1 MAIYLGSGSLTYLL
15 SLIKQ
20 KLDLKV
26 DKDGNKILSTNDYTN
41 DDKNK
46 LSNIPANAQANIV
59 ETIVVNNNPLTP
71 DDNKAVNIT
80 IPTSTQDIENDSG
93 YITGS
98 AIPTA
103 VSAFTNDSGYI
114 TSNALMD
121 YATEE
126 YVDNAVA
133 GVSGGGSVDLSS
145 YLTKTEA
152 TNTYATKSDTY
163 TIEESKQ
170 AAEDAVK
177 IKSIKVYDTAL
188 SPTNKVVTIP
198 QAATSIYGCVR
209 TTSTVKN
216 TSDLIAVPIIN
227 GIPYYKDTTYSV
239 ATTSANGLMASTDK
253 TNLNNLVNN
262 TPGYITT
269 SAISTHNTASDAHS
283 DIRNTIPTLT
293 EISDSDVVSI
303 WDSTT

>member
-26 DKDGNKILSTNDYTN
+26 DKDGNKTLSTNDYTN

-46 LSNIPANAQANIV
+46 LSNIPANAQANII
-59 ETIVVNNNPLTP
+59 ETIKVNNSQLTP
-71 DDNKAVNIT
+71 NNKTINIT
-80 IPTSTQDIENDSG
+80 IPTSTKDIS
-93 YITGS
+93 
-98 AIPTA
+98 
-103 VSAFTNDSGYI
+103 NDSGYI
-114 TSNALMD
+114 TSSTLVD

-163 TIEESKQ
+163 TIEESEQ

-198 QAATSIYGCVR
+198 QAATSTYGCVR
-209 TTSTVKN
+209 TTSTVK
-216 TSDLIAVPIIN
+216 TSSGLIAVPIIN
-227 GIPYYKDTTYSV
+227 GIPYYKDTTYSA

-262 TPGYITT
+262 TPGYITA

-283 DIRNTIPTLT
+283 DIRNAIPTLT

-303 WDSTT
+303 WNSTT